1 MQKIFITFLILFSSY
16 FNSSIFYASAETNST
31 NIEIIN
37 ARVLSSVWFSK
48 LSISEGDNL
57 KIYTA
62 VQNNSVDDFTGT
74 ANFYVDDIDLASIDF
89 VSNKNRLTE
98 VSTSWLATPGS
109 HQFYFIV
116 KTSLPEEKVL
126 ISYQTEIVSL
136 IINKKYILDMTSI
149 QGRILNYISNIDS
162 AMVPIIGEIDRW
174 KKTIPYTPHVV
185 SLAISDNNQ
194 TIKGFSVKN
203 FIPEKVDTAMSI
215 STAAIADLNDHKV
228 DSLYNFAISSLS
240 FLAKNWLLSL
250 PLFLFLIWRIIRL
263 FI

>member
-1 MQKIFITFLILFSSY
+1 MKKILITSLILFFSY
-16 FNSSIFYASAETNST
+16 FYSGVFYARAETNST
-31 NIEIIN
+31 NTEIIN

-62 VQNNSVDDFTGT
+62 VQNNSGHDFNGT
-74 ANFYVDDIDLASIDF
+74 ANFYVDGVDSANIDF

-116 KTSLPEEKVL
+116 KTSLPREKVL
-126 ISYQTEIVSL
+126 ISYQTETVSL

-149 QGRILNYISNIDS
+149 QGRILNYISNVDS
-162 AMVPIIGEIDRW
+162 AMVPIVGEIERW
-174 KKTIPYTPHVV
+174 KKTIPYIPHVV
-185 SLAISDNNQ
+185 SPAISDSHQ
-194 TIKGFSVKN
+194 KIKGFSVKN
-203 FIPEKVDTAMSI
+203 FIPEKADTAMSI
-215 STAAIADLNDHKV
+215 STAAIVDLNNHKV
-228 DSLYNFAISSLS
+228 DSLYNFAVSSLA
-240 FLAKNWLLSL
+240 FLVKNWLLSL
-250 PLFLFLIWRIIRL
+250 PLFLFLIWRVIRI